1 MSQEYSIAELCEA
14 LAVTRSGY
22 HAWTSRAPGPRA
34 QADARL
40 LPLIEQAH
48 QESRQTYGSPRIR
61 FWLQQR
67 GERCGRTRISR
78 LMRAQGLDSRLHR
91 RFRPVSLTDSNHD
104 LPVAPNRLPELGQP
118 RQPDAVWVADITY
131 VETAEG
137 WLYVAG
143 ILDRC
148 TRRCIGWAMGDTLA
162 TTLPLAALEMAL
174 QQRRPPSGLVHHSD
188 RGVQYCSAA
197 YRQRLALAGVI
208 PSMSRPGNCYD
219 NATMESFWS
228 SLKRNW
234 FIVASSPRGPRLKRS
249 SLNGSK
255 SFITASGSTAPSVT
269 NLLWTLKP
277 TSTNNTYVLCGH
289 TLSTNSRQ
297 GHPSTN

>member
-1 MSQEYSIAELCEA
+1 MGGEYSITELCEA

-22 HAWTSRAPGPRA
+22 HAWASRVLGPRA

-40 LPLIEQAH
+40 LPLIQQAH

-61 FWLQQR
+61 SWLRQH
-67 GERCGRTRISR
+67 GEHCGRARINR
-78 LMRAQGLDSRLHR
+78 LMRTQGLSGRWRR
-91 RFRPVSLTDSNHD
+91 RFRPVSLTDSRHD
-104 LPVAPNRLPELGQP
+104 LPVAPNRLPELGEP
-118 RQPDAVWVADITY
+118 RQRDTVWVADITY

-143 ILDRC
+143 MLDRC
-148 TRRCIGWAMGDTLA
+148 TRRCVGWAMDDTLA

-208 PSMSRPGNCYD
+208 PSMSRAGNCYD
-219 NATMESFWS
+219 NAAMESFWS
-228 SLKRNW
+228 SLKRELVHRCQFATRAEAKAAIFEWIEIFYNRER
-234 FIVASSPRGPRLKRS
+234 FHSALGYQSPVD
-249 SLNGSK
+249 
-255 SFITASGSTAPSVT
+255 FET
-269 NLLWTLKP
+269 NL
-277 TSTNNTYVLCGH
+277 N
-289 TLSTNSRQ
+289 
-297 GHPSTN
+297 